1 MNHHVGRPTVSTLL
15 VRRLAVLA
23 AVSALLL
30 TAVLPTLA
38 QDTKAKDEKVVISTP
53 WGGLSASE
61 KASLQEVG
69 LPAYPGARPHKESPS
84 DESEAKLSF
93 WTQSLGM
100 QLVVLKFESE
110 DAVEKV
116 STYYQKA
123 LAKYGK
129 VLTCTGRQKKTASK
143 DEDSDELTCDDS
155 EPPEGG
161 LELRGGTKEK
171 RRIVGI
177 SPKKS
182 GKGSE
187 FALVYLEM
195 RKAPREAQ

>member
-15 VRRLAVLA
+15 VRRLVVLA
-23 AVSALLL
+23 AIPALFL
-30 TAVLPTLA
+30 TAALPTLA
-38 QDTKAKDEKVVISTP
+38 QDTKTKDEKVVISTP
-53 WGGLSASE
+53 WGGLSAGE

-100 QLVVLKFESE
+100 KLVVLKFESE

-116 STYYQKA
+116 SAHYQKA

-129 VLTCTGRQKKTASK
+129 VLTCTGKKKTASK

-161 LELRGGTKEK
+161 VELRGGTKEK
-171 RRIVGI
+171 RRIIAIG
-177 SPKKS
+177 PKKA

-195 RKAPREAQ
+195 RKTPREAQ

>member
-1 MNHHVGRPTVSTLL
+1 
-15 VRRLAVLA
+15 
-23 AVSALLL
+23 
-30 TAVLPTLA
+30 
-38 QDTKAKDEKVVISTP
+38 
-53 WGGLSASE
+53 
-61 KASLQEVG
+61 
-69 LPAYPGARPHKESPS
+69 
-84 DESEAKLSF
+84 
-93 WTQSLGM
+93 
-100 QLVVLKFESE
+100 VVLEFESD

-129 VLTCTGRQKKTASK
+129 VLTCTGKEKKAESK

-161 LELRGGTKEK
+161 VELRGGTKEK

-177 SPKKS
+177 GPRKA
-182 GKGSE
+182 GKGTE